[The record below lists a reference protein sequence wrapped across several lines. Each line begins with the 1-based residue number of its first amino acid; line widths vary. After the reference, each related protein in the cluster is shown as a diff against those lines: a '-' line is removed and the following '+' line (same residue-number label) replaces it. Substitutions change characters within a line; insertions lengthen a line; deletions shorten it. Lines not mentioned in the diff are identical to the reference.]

1 MATKEDQF
9 TDAQDF
15 SFFVGTWNVN
25 GQSPDGE
32 YYNLITFSR
41 IVCGCKI
48 RIRQLYA
55 KGPCEYE
62 SPWGRQESSNSQP
75 TFAHIQEPK
84 HVHNHNV
91 SIRGENMEH

>member
-32 YYNLITFSR
+32 YYNQIAL
-41 IVCGCKI
+41 VGYCV
-48 RIRQLYA
+48 Y
-55 KGPCEYE
+55 
-62 SPWGRQESSNSQP
+62 
-75 TFAHIQEPK
+75 
-84 HVHNHNV
+84 
-91 SIRGENMEH
+91 